1 MARSR
6 FRPGVYELVIAS
18 GITTSDL
25 SIDNRMISLVGPKT
39 ATVYVNTQ
47 MSFTTGKL
55 TVTWIADNLDG
66 ISGQMTA

>member
-1 MARSR
+1 MARTR
-6 FRPGVYELVIAS
+6 FRPGVYELVIAG

-39 ATVYVNTQ
+39 ATVYVNSQ
-47 MSFTTGKL
+47 MSFTAGKL
-55 TVTWIADNLDG
+55 TATWIADNLGG